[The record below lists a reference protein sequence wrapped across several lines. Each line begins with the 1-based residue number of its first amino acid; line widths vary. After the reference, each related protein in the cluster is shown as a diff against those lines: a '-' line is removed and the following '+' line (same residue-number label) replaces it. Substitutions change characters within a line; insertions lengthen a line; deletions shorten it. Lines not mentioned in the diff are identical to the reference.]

1 MVYRFGTFEL
11 DLARVELHADGEL
24 RSLEP
29 QVFALDPLVFELE
42 EELRK

>member
-11 DLARVELHADGEL
+11 DLARVELHADGEP
-24 RSLEP
+24 RSVEP
-29 QVFALDPLVFELE
+29 QVFALLGFELE